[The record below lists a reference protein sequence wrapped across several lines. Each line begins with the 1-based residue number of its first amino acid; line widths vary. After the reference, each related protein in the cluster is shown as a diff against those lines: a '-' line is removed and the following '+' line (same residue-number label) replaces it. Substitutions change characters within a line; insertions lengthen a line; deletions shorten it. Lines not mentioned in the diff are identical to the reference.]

1 MSFKKLLSILLFLW
15 ILVPLRAQVVIEK
28 SESVS
33 NDTLTVDI
41 KVDGFVNISAFQMGF
56 TYDTFGLQFISAGF
70 ADLPSFN
77 SANMN
82 LSADLISLLWFEN
95 ETSGESLA
103 NGSTLISLKFKIIHP
118 FYAPV
123 HLSNCPL
130 ELEFFDISLNEVPVE
145 GELINDSRCPAISGR
160 VFLDLAYDCNYN
172 EGSDQPAEGVCL
184 KIQSPDGIS
193 YVCTDKDGNFRVQGP
208 NGNYVIE
215 MIPPDAY
222 WNPCDT
228 LLELLVAGAPRQV
241 SLGLQAAYPCPMM
254 QVNIPDSYISG
265 CNAHTIQIEYRNIGT
280 IPVNAAQISVGL
292 DAGFQILTAD
302 LPFTEENG
310 KYIFEVP
317 VVFNPLQSGSFGIQ
331 VQPDCDLLDTGKEF
345 CIDAS
350 VSPAAFCRPPG
361 QGWDGSNLSLTGACK
376 DGRAFFRIENGGSDM
391 TAETSVFI
399 FRNDKVVER
408 RIIQLLSFESEIIEI
423 ESQGTRISVL
433 VAQPEG
439 FAYPGFLYASVDN
452 CAGNSS
458 ASEHPFRV
466 GDPLPFNASSCIIY
480 RPELPAEK
488 LWTTYGPLGYGEDH
502 KIDREME
509 ISVAH
514 KLALPAGTGSKKLL
528 MSSVIDPNIN
538 LESLRFGS
546 IEFPY
551 TLSLNGRDLTM
562 RLYPNS
568 GQETI
573 SISYSYLA
581 DQSVEPGTEIE
592 NSVYFFLSDG
602 SQLGSIIVH
611 HQIDTM
617 FLEAELST
625 VNLFSALPGVKIFPN
640 PSSDV
645 INIEWDQS
653 ATNAVL
659 VDMYG
664 RTILKTI
671 VSKGINELG
680 LHSIPSG
687 VYFLYLYD
695 TISNQPVALQK
706 IVKK

>member
-1 MSFKKLLSILLFLW
+1 MSIKKLLSILLFLW
-15 ILVPLRAQVVIEK
+15 ILAPLQAQVVIEK

-56 TYDTFGLQFISAGF
+56 SYDTFGLQFISAGF

-95 ETSGESLA
+95 ETSGETLA
-103 NGSTLISLKFKIIHP
+103 NGSTLISLRFKIIHP

-130 ELEFFDISLNEVPVE
+130 ELEFFDISLNEVSVE
-145 GELINDSRCPAISGR
+145 GELKNDSRCPAISGR
-160 VFLDLAYDCNYN
+160 VFLDLAYDCNFN
-172 EGSDQPAEGVCL
+172 DGADQPAEGVCL
-184 KIQSPDGIS
+184 KVQSPNGVS
-193 YVCTDKDGNFRVQGP
+193 YVCTDKDGNFKVPGP

-222 WNPCDT
+222 WNPCHT

-292 DAGFQILTAD
+292 DSGFQILTAD
-302 LPFTEENG
+302 LPFTEGNG
-310 KYIFEVP
+310 KYLFEVP
-317 VVFNPLQSGSFGIQ
+317 VVLNPLQSGSFGIQ

-361 QGWDGSNLSLTGACK
+361 QGWDGSNLSLTGACR
-376 DGRAFFRIENGGSDM
+376 DGKAFFRIENGGSDM
-391 TAETSVFI
+391 TAATPVYI
-399 FRNDKVVER
+399 FRNEQVVEI
-408 RIIQLLSFESEIIEI
+408 RIIQLASFETENIEI
-423 ESQGTRISVL
+423 ESQGTRVSVK
-433 VAQPEG
+433 VAQSAG
-439 FAYPGFLYASVDN
+439 FAYPGYLYVTVDN
-452 CAGNSS
+452 CEGISS
-458 ASEHPFRV
+458 GSGHPFRV
-466 GDPLPFNASSCIIY
+466 GDPLPFNAGSCITY
-480 RPELPAEK
+480 KPELPAEK
-488 LWTTYGPLGYGEDH
+488 LWTIYAPLGYGEDH
-502 KIDREME
+502 KIQREMK
-509 ISVAH
+509 ISVSH
-514 KLALPAGTGSKKLL
+514 KLALPVGAESKKLL
-528 MSSVIDPNIN
+528 LTSIIDPNID
-538 LESLRFGS
+538 LKSLSFAS

-551 TLSLNGRDLTM
+551 TLTLNGRDLTM

-568 GQETI
+568 GQDTI

-592 NSVYFFLSDG
+592 NSVNFFLSDG
-602 SQLGSIIVH
+602 SQIGSIIVH
-611 HQIDTM
+611 HQIDSM

-625 VNLFSALPGVKIFPN
+625 VNPSSALPGVKVFPN
-640 PSSDV
+640 PSSDL
-645 INIEWDQS
+645 IHIEWNQS
-653 ATNAVL
+653 TANAVL

-664 RTILKTI
+664 RTILKTVI
-671 VSKGINELG
+671 SEGINELG
-680 LHSIPSG
+680 LKSIPSG

-695 TISNQPVALQK
+695 AISNQPVALQK
-706 IVKK
+706 ILKK